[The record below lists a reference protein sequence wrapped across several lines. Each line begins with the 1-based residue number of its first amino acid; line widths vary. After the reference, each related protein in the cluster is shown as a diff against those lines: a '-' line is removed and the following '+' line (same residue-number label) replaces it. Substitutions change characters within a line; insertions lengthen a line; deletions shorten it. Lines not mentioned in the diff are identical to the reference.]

1 VAAELM
7 MEITIDAGLVRGII
21 AQETRQATAEI
32 EQAGPVAA
40 YENSRRRHDARLS
53 AAPDAHTLACKN
65 GCYWCCYFTVD
76 VRAVE
81 VFSILDFMEREL
93 TAEQQARVRREIEAN
108 STLLQGLSEPERMRR
123 NVKCPFLADGR
134 CTIYEARPQTCR
146 NYHATDVTGC
156 RASYEHP
163 ENVDIDP
170 DFAPLVYQSGG
181 AHVDAFCTSLQQLG
195 YDTNAYELSTALA
208 MALVDS
214 RARARFLAKQAPF
227 ATLTGNEVP
236 TELFDL

>member
-1 VAAELM
+1 V
-7 MEITIDAGLVRGII
+7 EIEIDEGLVRGII
-21 AQETRQATAEI
+21 AQETAQAAAEI
-32 EQAGPVAA
+32 AQLGPIAA
-40 YENSRRRHDARLS
+40 YESSRSRHDERLS

-93 TAEQQARVRREIEAN
+93 SAAEQARVRSEIEAN
-108 STLLQGLSEPERMRR
+108 STLLQGLSELDRMRR
-123 NVKCPFLADGR
+123 NVKCPFLAEGR
-134 CTIYEARPQTCR
+134 CTIYAARPQTCR

-163 ENVDIDP
+163 ENIDIDP
-170 DFAPLVYQSGG
+170 DFAPLVYQTGG
-181 AHVDAFCTSLQQLG
+181 AHVDAFSSTLQMFG

-208 MALVDS
+208 AAIADPQS
-214 RARARFLAKQAPF
+214 RARFAGKQPPF

-236 TELFDL
+236 TEFHDL

>member
-1 VAAELM
+1 
-7 MEITIDAGLVRGII
+7 MEITIDEGLVRGIL
-21 AQETRQATAEI
+21 AQETAQARAEI
-32 EQAGPVAA
+32 EQLGPVAA
-40 YENSRRRHDARLS
+40 YENSRRRHDARLA

-93 TAEQQARVRREIEAN
+93 SPEQLARVRREIEAN
-108 STLLQGLSEPERMRR
+108 GALLQGLSELERMRR
-123 NVKCPFLADGR
+123 NVKCPFLAAGR

-163 ENVDIDP
+163 ENIDIDP
-170 DFAPLVYQSGG
+170 DFAPFVYQSGG
-181 AHVDAFCTSLQQLG
+181 AHVDAFCSSLQQLG
-195 YDTNAYELSTALA
+195 YDTHAYELSTALA
-208 MALVDS
+208 VAMIDPQS
-214 RARARFLAKQAPF
+214 RARFEAKQPPF
-227 ATLTGNEVP
+227 VTLTGSEVP
-236 TELFDL
+236 TEFFDL

>member
-1 VAAELM
+1 V
-7 MEITIDAGLVRGII
+7 EITIDEGLVRGII
-21 AQETRQATAEI
+21 AQETGQARAEI
-32 EQAGPVAA
+32 EQDGPVAA

-93 TAEQQARVRREIEAN
+93 TAEQQTRVRREIEAN
-108 STLLQGLSEPERMRR
+108 SALLQGLSEHERMRR
-123 NVKCPFLADGR
+123 NVKCPFLAEGR

-163 ENVDIDP
+163 ENLDIDP

-181 AHVDAFCTSLQQLG
+181 AHVDAFCSSLQQLG

-208 MALVDS
+208 AALLDPQ
-214 RARARFLAKQAPF
+214 ARARFLAKQSPF
-227 ATLTGNEVP
+227 TTLTGSEVP
-236 TELFDL
+236 TEFFDL